1 MARSPCSTSR
11 CRQPRRPRARWR
23 AGHAG
28 FEVVLRHA
36 PIEPA
41 GRALLV
47 AITRTGPTP
56 HEAAVRLGIRLDPA
70 PDPWLLV
77 PGVLY
82 GENRPAG
89 STLPYPAWRLDP
101 VPDDPWASDR
111 WVVRADRAATPMA
124 LASDGIETIAI
135 ATRETGELGIH
146 GLEVAATRDATE
158 VAVWA
163 PYQERPVRYD
173 GSPQPR
179 PPVVQRHRWAPGET
193 RTIEARAFVAP
204 PGRQAFAPILRALDA
219 WLAAGPGD
227 HGRARGSG
235 PGRDRVG
242 EPRRRRRAGRGGAP
256 ALALAT
262 RRRRAARDRR
272 LRARAWRSASG

>member
-11 CRQPRRPRARWR
+11 CRQPRRPRASGGPGTPGSRSSFGTPPSS
-23 AGHAG
+23 A
-28 FEVVLRHA
+28 
-36 PIEPA
+36 A

-56 HEAAVRLGIRLDPA
+56 HEAAIRLGVRLDPA

-101 VPDDPWASDR
+101 DPGDPWASDR

-227 HGRARGSG
+227 GGRATGQR
-235 PGRDRVG
+235 PDRDRVG
-242 EPRRRRRAGRGGAP
+242 EPRRRRRARRGGAP

-262 RRRRAARDRR
+262 RRGRAARDRR
-272 LRARAWRSASG
+272 LRARARRSASG